1 MANKKKNVLTVG
13 DTVIWNGGFG
23 SDAKIDAKIVGI
35 EHTKGG
41 KYGEAVDSIPWSQ
54 VYDRNVCVD
63 LDNGHWAYANQIK
76 QKNV

>member
-13 DTVIWNGGFG
+13 DTVIWKGGFG
-23 SDAKIDAKIVGI
+23 SDAKIDVKIVGI

-41 KYGEAVDSIPWSQ
+41 KYGDSVDSIPWSQ